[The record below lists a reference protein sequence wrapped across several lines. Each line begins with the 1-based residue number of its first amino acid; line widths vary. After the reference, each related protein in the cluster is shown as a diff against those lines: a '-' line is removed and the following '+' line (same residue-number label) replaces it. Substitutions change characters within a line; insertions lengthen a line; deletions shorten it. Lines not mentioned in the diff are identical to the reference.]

1 MFGGIGFA
9 EVLFLGVIAIL
20 IWGKD
25 LPAVARKVGAFYV
38 RMRRSLNDMQAEIAR
53 EIPPEVMDVQEDL
66 KEAVS
71 GESDPE
77 DDEEVSDEEDSED
90 PDEPDE
96 PDEPTSDESSKP
108 PDSPAESGPA
118 AGKEEAA
125 D

>member
-38 RMRRSLNDMQAEIAR
+38 RMRRSLNDMQAEIVR

-96 PDEPTSDESSKP
+96 PTSDESSKP

-118 AGKEEAA
+118 AGEEEAA
-125 D
+125 G